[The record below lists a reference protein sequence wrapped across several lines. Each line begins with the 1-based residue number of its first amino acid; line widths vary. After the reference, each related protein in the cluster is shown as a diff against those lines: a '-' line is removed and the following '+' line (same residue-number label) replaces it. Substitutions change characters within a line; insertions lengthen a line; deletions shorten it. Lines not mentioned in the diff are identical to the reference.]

1 MFRTGGA
8 RASYA
13 TPPFLDSIA
22 MHAPIRL
29 CELGTFRKPILTNGL
44 VRIDLPE
51 WCRTQLEKR
60 RQKAGNLL

>member
-13 TPPFLDSIA
+13 TPPFLDSVA

-44 VRIDLPE
+44 IGIDLPE
-51 WCRTQLEKR
+51 RCRAKLEKR